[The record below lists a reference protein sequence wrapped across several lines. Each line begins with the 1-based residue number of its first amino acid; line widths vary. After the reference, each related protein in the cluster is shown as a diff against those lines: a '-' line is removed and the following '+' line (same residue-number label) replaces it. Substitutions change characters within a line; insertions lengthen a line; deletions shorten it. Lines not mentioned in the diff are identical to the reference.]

1 MRLVADLAGGDKLT
15 PGASGNDGGTVVLGQ
30 TWDTCTIVPIEPFGS
45 VASGGGTWQQP
56 QDKPKLA

>member
-30 TWDTCTIVPIEPFGS
+30 TWDTRTVVPIKPFGITP
-45 VASGGGTWQQP
+45 SGGGGWQQP
-56 QDKPKLA
+56 RDKPKLA